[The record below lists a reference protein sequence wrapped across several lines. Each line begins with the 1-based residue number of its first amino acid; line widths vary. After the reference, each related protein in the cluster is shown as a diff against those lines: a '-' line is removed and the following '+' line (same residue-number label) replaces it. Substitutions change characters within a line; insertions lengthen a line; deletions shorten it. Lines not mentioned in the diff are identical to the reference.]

1 MRVKP
6 NGFFETFLTPRILVY
21 RNISKLS
28 HVLCDLLS
36 VQCIISPIAIYVPS
50 IYSRKFYLSSR
61 YGGDSPFQALTP
73 LSEYF
78 QTTNICLLLDRMTKV
93 SSRYTSKCNWVTVVV
108 GKSKINEPHTRVI
121 NHPLSIRLCHHIQ
134 ADD

>member
-28 HVLCDLLS
+28 HVLLRL
-36 VQCIISPIAIYVPS
+36 VISAVHDFPDSHIRPKH
-50 IYSRKFYLSSR
+50 SRKFYLSSR
-61 YGGDSPFQALTP
+61 YGGDNPFQALTP